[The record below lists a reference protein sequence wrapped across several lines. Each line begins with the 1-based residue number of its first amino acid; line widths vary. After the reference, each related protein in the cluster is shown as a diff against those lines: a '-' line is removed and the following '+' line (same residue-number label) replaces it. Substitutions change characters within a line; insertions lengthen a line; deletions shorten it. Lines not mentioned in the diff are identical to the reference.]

1 MLSLSQLPVYTD
13 AEISKINDPDLEQK
27 LLEMGCTPGEIISV
41 VRKAPF
47 KGPIAIMVSSY
58 MLSIRFSD
66 ACKIDVNAKD
76 EN

>member
-1 MLSLSQLPVYTD
+1 MLSLSQLPVNIN
-13 AEISKINDPDLEQK
+13 AEISKINDLDLEQK

-58 MLSIRFSD
+58 MLSIRFDD
-66 ACKIDVNAKD
+66 ACKIDVNIQ
-76 EN
+76 NGS